1 MQQNRDRI
9 FKRWKGGHLIDEE
22 DDHIND
28 YHANEHRITG
38 GCCRKSRVAATNR
51 LYGQL
56 NFWAKE
62 RDRVRERE
70 WKRKKEREE
79 VGNRD
84 RVLQKQNQLCS
95 YKTASCFCPYI
106 YLRLEKKS
114 SRREILTAQHSTPN
128 KSSCKF
134 DTGFAA
140 AKTKR
145 SFVAATLI
153 VPLRVCLPFMR
164 LLKMHNALQQT
175 QICMC
180 KRDLCSEKCS

>member
-1 MQQNRDRI
+1 MRDLPLR
-9 FKRWKGGHLIDEE
+9 FF
-22 DDHIND
+22 
-28 YHANEHRITG
+28 
-38 GCCRKSRVAATNR
+38 VAAKYAFCSCEYRCAAADTQFVATIFY
-51 LYGQL
+51 LCS
-56 NFWAKE
+56 WKE
-62 RDRVRERE
+62 QEA
-70 WKRKKEREE
+70 
-79 VGNRD
+79 
-84 RVLQKQNQLCS
+84 VLLWQNQLCS

-175 QICMC
+175 QICIC